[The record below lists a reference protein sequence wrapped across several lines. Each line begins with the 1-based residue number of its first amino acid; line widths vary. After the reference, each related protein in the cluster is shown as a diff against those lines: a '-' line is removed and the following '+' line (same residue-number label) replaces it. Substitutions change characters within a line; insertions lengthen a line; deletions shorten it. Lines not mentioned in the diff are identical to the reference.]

1 MREVN
6 NTFPGSFIGHLWEHM
21 SVPQAVL
28 GPKDAA
34 VDWWDPIPAI
44 SCEQSGG
51 NYGCP
56 KG

>member
-34 VDWWDPIPAI
+34 VDW
-44 SCEQSGG
+44 
-51 NYGCP
+51 
-56 KG
+56 